1 MDILVIVND
10 IDEGVEVVVNFF
22 EMVYSEVGMNEE
34 IMNEFIVESVVIG
47 EILLVIEVEIKEG
60 LEVCL

>member
-1 MDILVIVND
+1 
-10 IDEGVEVVVNFF
+10 
-22 EMVYSEVGMNEE
+22 MVYSEVGMNEE